1 MAPKSATLER
11 DSELWAESPPILQ
24 SELLLRRG
32 FRHAF
37 FTRQGGVSKGP
48 YDSLNF
54 ATATGDSQ
62 ENVDENK
69 RRAAKALGV
78 DSAHIFVMSQV
89 HGKGHALV
97 GPQTDARTV
106 AAQEGDIVVTKSP
119 VAAAIRTA
127 DCVPVLLACAETRL
141 VAACHAG
148 WKGCVIGAI
157 FETVRVMRE
166 LGASELV
173 AAIGPHIS
181 RAAFEIEEDVAAQL
195 LASSP
200 DPDIIDKR
208 QGRLYGNLRKMAR
221 AQLRS
226 VGLRADAIDDV
237 LGCTVFDEAQF
248 FSFRRDG
255 ERSGRMLSA
264 IVGQL
269 SRA

>member
-1 MAPKSATLER
+1 MAPKSATGEP

-24 SELLLRRG
+24 SELLLRHG

-37 FTRQGGVSKGP
+37 FTRQGGVSEGP
-48 YDSLNF
+48 YASLNF
-54 ATATGDSQ
+54 ATITGDAPEPVE
-62 ENVDENK
+62 ENR

-78 DSAHIFVMSQV
+78 KPSEIFVMSQV
-89 HGKGHALV
+89 HGKAHAWV
-97 GPQTDARTV
+97 GPETDALSL
-106 AAQEGDIVVTKSP
+106 AAQEGDIVLTERG

-127 DCVPVLLACAETRL
+127 DCVPVLIACADRGL

-157 FETVRVMRE
+157 PEAVRAMRE
-166 LGASELV
+166 LGATRLV
-173 AAIGPHIS
+173 AAVGPHIS
-181 RAAFEIEEDVAAQL
+181 RAAFEIEADVAAQL
-195 LASSP
+195 VAASP
-200 DPDIIDKR
+200 DPNIIDER
-208 QGRLYGNLRKMAR
+208 NGRLFGNLRKMAH
-221 AQLRS
+221 AQLVS
-226 VGLRADAIDDV
+226 VGLRPDAIDDV

-269 SRA
+269 R